1 MWGDFLPKFM
11 FKSKKKNKF
20 NFIKDQDEIL
30 SNELL
35 CGAHTEIFSN
45 KKLIIEGCY
54 GIVDYQENYIK
65 LKLKKGFLTLSGT
78 NFLISYFDEE
88 KIDING
94 NILTV
99 EFCL

>member
-1 MWGDFLPKFM
+1 MPKFK

-20 NFIKDQDEIL
+20 NLIKDRDEIL
-30 SNELL
+30 GGEIL
-35 CGAHTEIFSN
+35 GGTHTEIYSN
-45 KKLIIEGCY
+45 KKLIIEGCF

-65 LKLKKGFLTLSGT
+65 LKLKKGFLTLTG
-78 NFLISYFDEE
+78 NDFLILSFDEE

-94 NILTV
+94 TIITI